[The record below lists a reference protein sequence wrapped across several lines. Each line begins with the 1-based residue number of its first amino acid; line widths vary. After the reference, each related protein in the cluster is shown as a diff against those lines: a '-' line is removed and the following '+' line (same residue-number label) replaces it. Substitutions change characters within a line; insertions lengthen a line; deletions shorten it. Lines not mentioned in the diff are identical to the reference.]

1 MKENQS
7 PDIAFAKEVLLLESE
22 AIKNQIDRL
31 NSSFQHAVDLIFHC
45 KGRVVGTGIGKAGI
59 IGQKISATLASTGTP
74 SYWIHSSEAKHGDL
88 GRIVADDV
96 VLALSNSGETEV
108 VAPLPFIKQI
118 GAKVIAITGNG
129 KSTLAIHSDVVLDIG
144 KIEEPCHL
152 GLAPSASSTAMLALG
167 DALALT
173 IFKKRDL
180 RKEDYAFYHP
190 GGELGRKLLTVEMV
204 MRKDEGNPV
213 VHEDT
218 LLLDVLN
225 IMTETAGK
233 PGAVS
238 VVDKGKK
245 LVGFFT
251 DGDLR
256 RHLMN
261 GMSVLR
267 CAIKEVMTRSPKVI
281 HAHCLVAEAYKILKD
296 YKIDQVPVVDDS
308 NVPIGIIDVQ
318 DLLEVGL

>member
-1 MKENQS
+1 MEENQS

-22 AIKNQIDRL
+22 AIRNQINRL
-31 NSSFQHAVDLIFHC
+31 NFSFQHAIDLIFNC
-45 KGRVVGTGIGKAGI
+45 KGRVVVTGIGKAGI

-204 MRKDEGNPV
+204 MRKDEENPV

-238 VVDKGKK
+238 VVDKEKK

-296 YKIDQVPVVDDS
+296 YKIDQVPVVNDS
-308 NVPIGIIDVQ
+308 QVPIGIIDVQ

>member
-22 AIKNQIDRL
+22 AIRNQIDRL
-31 NSSFQHAVDLIFHC
+31 DIRFQHAVDLIFNC
-45 KGRVVGTGIGKAGI
+45 KGRVVVTGIGKAGI

-173 IFKKRDL
+173 IFKKRNL

-204 MRKDEGNPV
+204 MRKDAENPV
-213 VHEDT
+213 VHEDV

-267 CAIKEVMTRSPKVI
+267 CTIKEVMTQSPKVV

>member
-45 KGRVVGTGIGKAGI
+45 KGRVVVTGIGKAGI

-213 VHEDT
+213 VHEDA

-308 NVPIGIIDVQ
+308 NIPIGIIDVQ